1 MSMPELEASWPA
13 TLTTDRLLLRP
24 VEPADVAELSRV
36 WTDPVVRQYLGGP
49 VDPEELLRRQRGCVN
64 NPGLFCV
71 LRPADSAV
79 VGLIVIN
86 PDSRH
91 GKTEVSYL
99 LLSEYWG
106 QGYGRE
112 AVAAAT
118 AWALDT
124 LSTAP
129 LEVVAVT
136 QQANTRSCKLL
147 ESIGMT
153 VVDKFVEYDAAQVM
167 YAVSRDTLS
176 RA

>member
-1 MSMPELEASWPA
+1 
-13 TLTTDRLLLRP
+13 
-24 VEPADVAELSRV
+24 
-36 WTDPVVRQYLGGP
+36 
-49 VDPEELLRRQRGCVN
+49 
-64 NPGLFCV
+64 V
-71 LRPADSAV
+71 LRPADSTV